1 MSQPR
6 PRSFSTGTSCPQKQH
21 APIFKTASDPVKIN
35 RKDATEKRPNGA
47 VINSSRYK
55 TELCRAYQDS
65 GTCKYGDKCQFAH
78 GTHELRAL
86 PRHPKYKT
94 ELCRTF
100 HSTGYCPY
108 GPRCHFVHKPE
119 ERRTVESNQMLN
131 DVQTRDRR
139 RNGNIA
145 GATMWGADSSP
156 PPSPFSDAMMA
167 SPSRVGNT
175 VVDRIVVDDDSVF
188 DFHSTKGE
196 SVAGSPTKE
205 EVWNEQHAF
214 VFEVPDQPP
223 VQAPERFGS
232 AWSLGSANSLD
243 DAVSSH
249 FLNMYSLYGAV
260 PAIAM

>member
-1 MSQPR
+1 MSLR
-6 PRSFSTGTSCPQKQH
+6 PRSFSTGTPCQQKQH
-21 APIFKTASDPVKIN
+21 APVFKTASDPVKIN
-35 RKDATEKRPNGA
+35 RKDAADKRPNGA

-65 GTCKYGDKCQFAH
+65 GSCKYGDKCQFAH

-131 DVQTRDRR
+131 DVQSRDRR
-139 RNGNIA
+139 KNNGQV
-145 GATMWGADSSP
+145 WGADSSP
-156 PPSPFSDAMMA
+156 PPSPFSDVVLP
-167 SPSRVGNT
+167 SPSRVGSS
-175 VVDRIVVDDDSVF
+175 VADRIVGDEDNVF
-188 DFHSTKGE
+188 DFPPKGG
-196 SVAGSPTKE
+196 SPAGSPKE
-205 EVWNEQHAF
+205 DGWNEQLAF
-214 VFEVPDQPP
+214 VFEMPEQPP
-223 VQAPERFGS
+223 VQAPEKFGS

-243 DAVSSH
+243 DAVTSH
-249 FLNMYSLYGAV
+249 MLNMPYTIYGV